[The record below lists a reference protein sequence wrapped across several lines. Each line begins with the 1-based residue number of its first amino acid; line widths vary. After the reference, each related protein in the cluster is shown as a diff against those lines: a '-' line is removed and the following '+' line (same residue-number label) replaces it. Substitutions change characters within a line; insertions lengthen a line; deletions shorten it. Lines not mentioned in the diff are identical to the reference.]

1 MTFTKG
7 VISFDRIFKLIVD
20 NGGQIA
26 ELDDAKLT
34 HVVLDK
40 RDDSRRRELMKRT
53 SKYGRMHL
61 PHFPSFLQ
69 SSRVYTG
76 QSTEI

>member
-1 MTFTKG
+1 MTFTKR
-7 VISFDRIFKLIVD
+7 VISFERVFKLIVD

-26 ELDDAKLT
+26 ELDDTKLT

-61 PHFPSFLQ
+61 LHYFPSVLR
-69 SSRVYTG
+69 S
-76 QSTEI
+76 